1 MQDIW
6 CITHKW
12 RTFQW
17 IILMYVH
24 WNFMEGHFSV
34 QLAGGSPFR
43 RILVDQTIDVTFNKD
58 TKTTGIL
65 TRFILKTG
73 AVKRFYLMAE
83 YRCAF
88 LDQLRSLVQA
98 K

>member
-6 CITHKW
+6 CTTHKW

-24 WNFMEGHFSV
+24 WNFIEDHFSV
-34 QLAGGSPFR
+34 QLAGGNPFR
-43 RILVDQTIDVTFNKD
+43 RIPMDQTMDVTFDKD
-58 TKTTGIL
+58 KDDRDRDKSQL
-65 TRFILKTG
+65 EDR
-73 AVKRFYLMAE
+73 
-83 YRCAF
+83 RC
-88 LDQLRSLVQA
+88 